1 MSGATETKKGS
12 FRIFELIRR
21 IPLTTLVI
29 GGLFVVV
36 LITGT
41 AIGFSLPGLIS
52 DALERFGMW
61 GLLVLAMLPSIQSG
75 TGPNFAL
82 PVGICA
88 GLLAFVLAIEWGFT
102 GYALLAVASAL
113 AIIIGCIFGYLYGKL
128 MNMVKGSEMAIAT
141 YTGFSITFLFCMIWL
156 IIPYSNHYLGFFLGD
171 GIRHIISL
179 EPMGAQYILEQLW
192 AFSILGVTIRTG
204 TLLVIAAAGVLMWLF
219 FRSRAGIAISAVGSN
234 PVFARAAGLNVDRS
248 RVVANMIS
256 TSLGAVGIIIYA
268 QAFGFIQV
276 YDFPL
281 LLAFPAVAAIF
292 VGGASAQRSKVM
304 HVIIGA
310 FLFQGLITVAPPV
323 AGRLLQG
330 TDADIANPVRMIIQN
345 GVILYALTQLKGG
358 SK

>member
-1 MSGATETKKGS
+1 MSGGAETLNDGFNILGIVK
-12 FRIFELIRR
+12 R

-29 GGLFVVV
+29 GGLYIIV
-36 LITGT
+36 LIVGV
-41 AIGFSLPGLIS
+41 AIGFSLPEEIS
-52 DALERFGMW
+52 LSLQRFGMW
-61 GLLVLAMLPSIQSG
+61 GLFVLAMVPSIQSG

-88 GLLAFVLAIEWGFT
+88 GLLAFVLTIEWGFT
-102 GYALLAVASAL
+102 GYALLVAASAL
-113 AIIIGCIFGYLYGKL
+113 AIVFGCISGYLYGKL

-141 YTGFSITFLFCMIWL
+141 YTGFSITYLFCMVWL
-156 IIPYSNHYLGFFLGD
+156 VLPYSNAYLGFFLGD

-179 EPMGAQYILEQLW
+179 EPMGAQRILEELW
-192 AFSILGVTIRTG
+192 AFEVLGITFRTG
-204 TLLVIAAAGVLMWLF
+204 TLLVIAVACTLMWLF
-219 FRSRAGIAISAVGSN
+219 FRSRAGIAISAVGMN

-248 RVVANMIS
+248 RIIANMIS
-256 TSLGAVGIIIYA
+256 TSLGAVGIVVYA

-281 LLAFPAVAAIF
+281 LLAFPAVAAIM
-292 VGGASAQRSKVM
+292 VGGASAQRSKIM
-304 HVIIGA
+304 HVIIGT